1 MGERIAKWLALGAAA
16 LLAGACANTEPKAG
30 DVTEARLLAAEDDPD
45 NWLGHGRTYA
55 EQRFSPLTDINDGNV
70 SELSLAWAVELDTNR
85 GQEATPPGAGEL
97 TTSERVR
104 LKIDYTE
111 PPRLGHPFKI
121 AGGWR
126 YDRTTKGGAYSFEAQ
141 DEREN
146 LHWLEPIGINNT
158 YAIALRREDAEEMG
172 VTKISELE
180 PFAEDLH
187 LAGSQE
193 FIVRI
198 DGLPGMEEAYGFEFG
213 QSNGM
218 ESGLMY
224 TALENGDVDVISAF
238 STDGR
243 IPALDFVL
251 LEDDLAF
258 FPPYHASP
266 VVRGEL
272 LEEVPEAEEVL
283 NQMGGLLDNTI
294 MAELNFRVDDGGE
307 EPRDVAR
314 DFLTQEGL
322 LEGDDE

>member
-1 MGERIAKWLALGAAA
+1 MSTINRRRFVATTAATGAALA
-16 LLAGACANTEPKAG
+16 AMGNTRAIFAQDGDRPEVTVGSHNYSEQFIIAEMAGLLLEEAGFPVQYEHNLAGTVVLHEGLLAGDLDLYFEYLGGGLNILGEEYNDLVEEGTPAE
-30 DVTEARLLAAEDDPD
+30 EAQEIIYEHVKKR
-45 NWLGHGRTYA
+45 YA
-55 EQRFSPLTDINDGNV
+55 E
-70 SELSLAWAVELDTNR
+70 EW
-85 GQEATPPGAGEL
+85 
-97 TTSERVR
+97 
-104 LKIDYTE
+104 
-111 PPRLGHPFKI
+111 
-121 AGGWR
+121 
-126 YDRTTKGGAYSFEAQ
+126 
-141 DEREN
+141 N
-146 LHWLEPIGINNT
+146 LHWLDPIGINNT

-180 PFAEDLH
+180 PFAADLS

-198 DGLPGMEEAYGFEFG
+198 DGLPGMQEAYGFEFG
-213 QSNGM
+213 DPRGM

-272 LEEVPEAEEVL
+272 LESVPDAEEII

-307 EPRDVAR
+307 EPRDVAK

-322 LEGDDE
+322 IEGSDD

>member
-1 MGERIAKWLALGAAA
+1 MASFNRRRFVATGAATGAA
-16 LLAGACANTEPKAG
+16 LAAMGNTRAIFAQDGDRPEVTVGSHNYSEQFIIAEMAGLLLEEAGFPVEYEHNLAGTVVLHEGLLSEDLDLYFEYLGGGLNILG
-30 DVTEARLLAAEDDPD
+30 DDYNDLVEEGTEA
-45 NWLGHGRTYA
+45 T
-55 EQRFSPLTDINDGNV
+55 
-70 SELSLAWAVELDTNR
+70 
-85 GQEATPPGAGEL
+85 
-97 TTSERVR
+97 
-104 LKIDYTE
+104 
-111 PPRLGHPFKI
+111 
-121 AGGWR
+121 
-126 YDRTTKGGAYSFEAQ
+126 EAQ
-141 DEREN
+141 DIIYEHVRERYIEEWN

-172 VTKISELE
+172 VTKVSELE
-180 PFAEDLH
+180 PFADDLH
-187 LAGSQE
+187 IAGSQE
-193 FIVRI
+193 FMIRD
-198 DGLPGMEEAYGFEFG
+198 DGLPGMEEAYGFSFG
-213 QSNGM
+213 ESNGM

-258 FPPYHASP
+258 FPPYHASA

-272 LEEVPEAEEVL
+272 LEQVPDAEEIL

-322 LEGDDE
+322 IEGNGDD

>member
-1 MGERIAKWLALGAAA
+1 MSSINRRRFVATGVASCAAFAAMGNAPVIFAQDGDKPEVIVGSHNYSEQFIIAEMAGLLLEDANFPVQYEHN
-16 LLAGACANTEPKAG
+16 LAGTVVLHEGLLSG
-30 DVTEARLLAAEDDPD
+30 DLDVYFEYLGGGLNILGEEYADLVEDGTPAE
-45 NWLGHGRTYA
+45 
-55 EQRFSPLTDINDGNV
+55 
-70 SELSLAWAVELDTNR
+70 
-85 GQEATPPGAGEL
+85 
-97 TTSERVR
+97 
-104 LKIDYTE
+104 
-111 PPRLGHPFKI
+111 
-121 AGGWR
+121 
-126 YDRTTKGGAYSFEAQ
+126 EAQ
-141 DEREN
+141 GIVYDHVKERYLEEWN

-172 VTKISELE
+172 VTRISELE
-180 PFAEDLH
+180 PFADDLH
-187 LAGSQE
+187 IAGSQE
-193 FIVRI
+193 FMVRE
-198 DGLPGMEEAYGFEFG
+198 DGLPGMEEAYGFSFG

-224 TALENGDVDVISAF
+224 TALDNGDVDVISAF

-258 FPPYHASP
+258 FPPYHASA

-272 LEEVPEAEEVL
+272 LDAVPEARDVL

-322 LEGDDE
+322 LEEQ